1 MGKTN
6 QVGNKLGKPELWL
19 SGGGNLWNESPNRV
33 QLLILRGH
41 QQRQYRGVLLKSWC
55 SKTDKNHHTAWM
67 YAWIWPKT
75 GCIWDKDQECLSESP
90 ERGLMNLGIPTPS
103 WLVGW
108 LVGTTEAPTMVEH
121 TGTDNAVGHK
131 SWFFHST
138 ENLPVLHFAQFRAH
152 FTSRPFHPE
161 N

>member
-108 LVGTTEAPTMVEH
+108 YNR
-121 TGTDNAVGHK
+121 GTDNG
-131 SWFFHST
+131 
-138 ENLPVLHFAQFRAH
+138 RAH
-152 FTSRPFHPE
+152 RHRQCSWPQKLVFPF
-161 N
+161 NWKLACFAFCTI